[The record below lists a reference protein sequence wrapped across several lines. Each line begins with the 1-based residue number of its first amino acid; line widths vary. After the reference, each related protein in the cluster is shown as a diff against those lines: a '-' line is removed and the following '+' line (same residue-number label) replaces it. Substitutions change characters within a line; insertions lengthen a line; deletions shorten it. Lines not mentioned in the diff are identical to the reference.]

1 MATVNDLTILIG
13 IMDYIIMLRAE
24 IMKRDQVIEELQKQ
38 LGEKKDG

>member
-13 IMDYIIMLRAE
+13 ILDYIIMLRAE